1 MSQTH
6 GSYFDRKKKKGCS
19 RQDIV
24 EVVRKGESGSERVR
38 GERKLWKL
46 RKLQIDK
53 GWKLR
58 LKRWRRKKNRA
69 QSEEGYKEK
78 GIPAVREQGT
88 SIV

>member
-6 GSYFDRKKKKGCS
+6 GSYFDRKKKKKGCS

-53 GWKLR
+53 VVG
-58 LKRWRRKKNRA
+58 
-69 QSEEGYKEK
+69 S
-78 GIPAVREQGT
+78 
-88 SIV
+88 

>member
-53 GWKLR
+53 VVG
-58 LKRWRRKKNRA
+58 
-69 QSEEGYKEK
+69 S
-78 GIPAVREQGT
+78 
-88 SIV
+88 